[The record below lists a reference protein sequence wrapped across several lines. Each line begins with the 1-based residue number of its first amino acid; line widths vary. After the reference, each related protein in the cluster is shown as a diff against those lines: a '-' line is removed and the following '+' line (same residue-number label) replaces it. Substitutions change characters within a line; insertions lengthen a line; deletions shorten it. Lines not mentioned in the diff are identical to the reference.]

1 MGSITDILTIIGMH
15 EFKKSLPIDFNGLF
29 SGDRF
34 YRDTPC
40 TIVLNPTSLTS
51 FNFESIALTGPPRNM
66 ASSSRNLSMPLAL
79 SPPPPADPA
88 VPEGTRVE
96 LAIPLTA
103 ALIVP
108 PPFAASQPPEAE
120 ANW

>member
-1 MGSITDILTIIGMH
+1 MRSITDILSIIGLH

-40 TIVLNPTSLTS
+40 TIPNILTS

-88 VPEGTRVE
+88 VAEGTRAE
-96 LAIPLTA
+96 LVIPLTA